1 VLQTLAS
8 NESYR
13 SPDAFGEDRA
23 SESLNLGHYFDILKR
38 RFFFFLFPF
47 GLISILGLY
56 VAAIQKPS
64 YLSEGK
70 VLVESQSIAPDL
82 VKQIATATASERI
95 QLIQQR
101 IFTRENLLSVAS
113 KFGLFPN
120 EPGVLD
126 LMRKNIEFKP
136 ADVEGQPRQ
145 GTATTAF
152 TVGFE
157 YGSPE
162 IAMRVASEF
171 VTMIVNE
178 DERSR
183 TSRSTE
189 AVKILTAETKEIE
202 DKLETTQMQIS
213 EIARRP
219 HDVVPEI
226 PEQQKAQATTFAALK
241 AELIQKSSIYSEAH
255 PAVIALKKRVA
266 AMEKS
271 LTQPPQSSAKV
282 PSTAADDTDTL
293 KRQRE
298 ALEKRL
304 ADANGRLATA
314 RLNEKIDREQ
324 QFGSVQVIESPS
336 LPQRP
341 EKSGRLKLVGL
352 AFAAAAVLG
361 MGTVLATEL
370 LDGSIRGRH
379 QLLGVVAGP
388 LIVSIPYIQT
398 RADILRDRWRLIF
411 GIVSLVLL
419 LAVLGGLA
427 ATIVLG
433 LPADFSSLGKAVV
446 GFRSVS

>member
-1 VLQTLAS
+1 MSGWRFVKLALFNWAAVQKGDNDRNFTEVRPVLQTLAS

-13 SPDAFGEDRA
+13 SPDGFGENRA
-23 SESLNLGHYFDILKR
+23 SDSLNIGHYFDTLKR

-101 IFTRENLLSVAS
+101 IFTRENLLAVAS

-120 EPGVLD
+120 QPGIVD
-126 LMRKNIEFKP
+126 LMRKNTEFKP
-136 ADVEGQPRQ
+136 ADIEGQPRQ
-145 GTATTAF
+145 GTATVAF

-162 IAMRVASEF
+162 LAMRVASEF
-171 VTMIVNE
+171 VSMIVNE

-202 DKLETTQMQIS
+202 DKLESTQMQIS

-226 PEQQKAQATTFAALK
+226 PEQQKSQ
-241 AELIQKSSIYSEAH
+241 
-255 PAVIALKKRVA
+255 
-266 AMEKS
+266 
-271 LTQPPQSSAKV
+271 LTAFLH
-282 PSTAADDTDTL
+282 L
-293 KRQRE
+293 KRNSFRNRQYIR
-298 ALEKRL
+298 KR
-304 ADANGRLATA
+304 
-314 RLNEKIDREQ
+314 I
-324 QFGSVQVIESPS
+324 
-336 LPQRP
+336 
-341 EKSGRLKLVGL
+341 
-352 AFAAAAVLG
+352 
-361 MGTVLATEL
+361 L
-370 LDGSIRGRH
+370 L
-379 QLLGVVAGP
+379 
-388 LIVSIPYIQT
+388 
-398 RADILRDRWRLIF
+398 
-411 GIVSLVLL
+411 
-419 LAVLGGLA
+419 
-427 ATIVLG
+427 
-433 LPADFSSLGKAVV
+433 
-446 GFRSVS
+446 